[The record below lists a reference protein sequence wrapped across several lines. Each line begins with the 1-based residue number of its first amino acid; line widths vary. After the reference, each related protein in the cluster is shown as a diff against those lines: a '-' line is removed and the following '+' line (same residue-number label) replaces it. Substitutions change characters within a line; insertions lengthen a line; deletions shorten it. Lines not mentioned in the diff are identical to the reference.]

1 MLERAVSYHNFSV
14 IFTYYDN
21 DFGKFNRKHNNY
33 KFLVDLDFISALKIS
48 QALVEDLKLITN
60 ALYVLEKECV
70 NEN

>member
-1 MLERAVSYHNFSV
+1 MLKRAVRYHNFSV
-14 IFTYYDN
+14 IFTYYDI
-21 DFGKFNRKHNNY
+21 DFGNFNNKHNNY

-60 ALYVLEKECV
+60 ALYVLEKEYV